1 MITELAVPA
10 DQEFL
15 DQFGE
20 SPQRGEE
27 PWIRYVTIPTGD
39 GELHVSFDTA
49 ESSVRFDWYRGDD
62 LIWHCYREQATTL
75 QIETSEGETRLA
87 ATFESEDLKG
97 QLNVRVYPHVGIHDS
112 TLRG

>member
-1 MITELAVPA
+1 MIVEITAARCAGVNRATFAANSAPVIVGLASRSGA
-10 DQEFL
+10 
-15 DQFGE
+15 
-20 SPQRGEE
+20 S
-27 PWIRYVTIPTGD
+27 
-39 GELHVSFDTA
+39 
-49 ESSVRFDWYRGDD
+49 

-97 QLNVRVYPHVGIHDS
+97 QLNVRVYPPVAIHDS